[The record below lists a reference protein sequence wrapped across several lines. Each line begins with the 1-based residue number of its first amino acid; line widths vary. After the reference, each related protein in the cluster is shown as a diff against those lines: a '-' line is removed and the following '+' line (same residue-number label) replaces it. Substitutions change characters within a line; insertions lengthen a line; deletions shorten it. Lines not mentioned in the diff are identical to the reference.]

1 MIGNVPAKRRLMKES
16 LGDRA
21 FSTGLYVLLFLLAL
35 ATLYPFW
42 NVFVLAVNDPLD
54 TLRGGVYLWP
64 RKFTWNNLRQILE
77 MPSLSRAFINSV
89 LRTVIGSTVSVICIS
104 MFSYVLTF
112 RKFMFRKLLSRMAV
126 ISMYVTGGLIPYYF
140 VIRDLGLINNFM
152 VYIIPFML
160 NAYYVLF
167 TRTFIEQIPDELR
180 ESAQID
186 GANELLVYIRV
197 ILPLSLPILATL
209 ALFTAVDQWNSWFDT
224 YIYTK
229 ATDLTTLQYELVKV
243 LSKSTSSI
251 KNYRDLQSQ
260 LNSGGAVTSTP
271 QSIRMAITVITTLPI
286 LCVYPFVQRYFITG
300 LTLGGVKG

>member
-1 MIGNVPAKRRLMKES
+1 MRIKTHSGHHIRES
-16 LGDRA
+16 AGDRA
-21 FSTGLYVLLFLLAL
+21 FTAVQVVLLTLLSVI
-35 ATLYPFW
+35 TIYPFW
-42 NVFVLAVNDPLD
+42 NVFVLAVNEPLD

-64 RKFTWNNLRQILE
+64 RKFTWNNLLQILQ
-77 MPSLSRAFINSV
+77 MPSLSRAFTNSV
-89 LRTVIGSTVSVICIS
+89 LRTTIGSCVSVISIT
-104 MFSYVLTF
+104 MFSYVLTYRRFIF
-112 RKFMFRKLLSRMAV
+112 RNFLSRMAV
-126 ISMYVTGGLIPYYF
+126 ISMYINGGLIPYFF
-140 VIRDLGLINNFM
+140 VIRDLGLTNNFL

-167 TRTFIEQIPDELR
+167 TRTFIEQIPEELR

-186 GANELLVYIRV
+186 GANEFSIYVLV
-197 ILPLSLPILATL
+197 ILPLSLPIIATL
-209 ALFTAVDQWNSWFDT
+209 VLFTSVDQWNSWFDT

-243 LSKSTSSI
+243 LSKSTASI

-271 QSIRMAITVITTLPI
+271 QSIRMAITVVTTVPI

-300 LTLGGVKG
+300 LTLGSVKG

>member
-1 MIGNVPAKRRLMKES
+1 MTGISYKKRRRIKES
-16 LGDRA
+16 WGDRS
-21 FSTGLYVLLFLLAL
+21 FSIVLYILLTLLAL
-35 ATLYPFW
+35 VTLYPFW

-54 TLRGGVYLWP
+54 TLRGGVYFWP
-64 RKFTWNNLRQILE
+64 RKFTWNNLLQILQ
-77 MPSLSRAFINSV
+77 MPSLSRAFVNSV
-89 LRTVIGSTVSVICIS
+89 LRTAIGSTVSVICIT
-104 MFSYVLTF
+104 MFSYVLTY
-112 RKFMFRKLLSRMAV
+112 RKFVFRKLLSRMAV
-126 ISMYVTGGLIPYYF
+126 ISMYVSGGLIPYFF
-140 VIRDLGLINNFM
+140 VIRDLGLINHFL

-167 TRTFIEQIPDELR
+167 TRTFIEQIPEELR

-186 GANELLVYIRV
+186 GANELVVYIRV
-197 ILPLSLPILATL
+197 ILPLSLPIIATL
-209 ALFTAVDQWNSWFDT
+209 VLFTAVDQWNSWFDT

-251 KNYRDLQSQ
+251 KSYRDLQSQ
-260 LNSGGAVTSTP
+260 LNAGGAVTSTP